1 MHLAMATTNW
11 TSAMPALPWAMS
23 GMMPWKPDL
32 AAEGRALAPLLNEAG
47 VTAIGAAVAE
57 EADTRLREL
66 ISGIYAYWHHPY
78 RRRTRSRPV
87 AWSEGSSRLDD
98 YGRPAKGGDS
108 RGTDAGLP
116 ALLVPSLVNRG
127 YILDLM
133 PERSFAGYLAKRG
146 IRPLLLEWGAPGEAE
161 AHFDLTAYIA
171 RLERAL
177 AHVAERSGRPV
188 ALVGYCMGGLL
199 ALAVALR
206 RPDLVSGLGLL
217 ATPWDFHAEH
227 LWIPPFLAAST
238 PIFES
243 TLQTLGHF
251 PVDALQAGFAMLNP
265 TLVPEKFRRFAAPR
279 PRQSRGADLRRRR
292 GLAERRRAAGGRRRS
307 RLHHGLVP
315 GQRAEAGAMAGS
327 RPAGRTTGSQP
338 SKPGGHPG
346 AGSDR
351 AAGLGH
357 GTGRRAAPHDPHH
370 TAARPYRHGRV
381 GGDRHRSRAA
391 AHRLAAVARKPARA
405 VAGCSVRWYF
415 PRTPTF
421 ATAHFD
427 PTFESKCRA
436 RRGRRIADRRFPRT

>member
-265 TLVPEKFRRFAAPR
+265 TLVPEKFRRFAALDPD
-279 PRQSRGADLRRRR
+279 SREARTFVAVEDWLNDGVPL
-292 GLAERRRAAGGRRRS
+292 AAGVARDCIMGWYRDNGPKLGQWRVAGQPVVPQALSRPSLVVIPAQDRIVPPASATALADVLPRTIRITPQRGHIGMVVSGATVTEVGRPLTDWLLS
-307 RLHHGLVP
+307 LESPP
-315 GQRAEAGAMAGS
+315 GQ
-327 RPAGRTTGSQP
+327 
-338 SKPGGHPG
+338 
-346 AGSDR
+346 
-351 AAGLGH
+351 
-357 GTGRRAAPHDPHH
+357 
-370 TAARPYRHGRV
+370 
-381 GGDRHRSRAA
+381 
-391 AHRLAAVARKPARA
+391 
-405 VAGCSVRWYF
+405 
-415 PRTPTF
+415 
-421 ATAHFD
+421 
-427 PTFESKCRA
+427 
-436 RRGRRIADRRFPRT
+436 